1 MTGFVAAVS
10 LIFGVLAWLQLPAV
24 CGFMLSSTL
33 AGAGNYS
40 YSLWLGVMIAVIGLA
55 SGGRA
60 LLRAGKHPLLFV
72 GVLLNAAFLLWA
84 VFGHASYAG
93 ACIDT
98 YFYFTP
104 VQ

>member
-1 MTGFVAAVS
+1 MNGFVAAVS
-10 LIFGVLAWLQLPAV
+10 LVFGVLAWLQLPAV

-33 AGAGNYS
+33 AGAGNYL

-60 LLRAGKHPLLFV
+60 LLRAGKHPLLLI
-72 GVLLNAAFLLWA
+72 GVVLNAAFLLWA
-84 VFGHASYAG
+84 VLSSGSYG
-93 ACIDT
+93 RACIAI

-104 VQ
+104 S